1 MGAGENTGAGS
12 PKGVPDG
19 PGERDPPRFATF
31 PAPTADGV
39 SATGARRRCGI
50 RLARREGTD
59 AEGEGRDRRTGTG
72 SGNRETGK
80 VARRAGRS
88 ALRRREPGSQ
98 ARDRSTRGTRAGEQ
112 QVPTAV
118 RGRGAARGGTRRG
131 HRTGK
136 PGTAGPAVGRNQ
148 SGRRRQSRP
157 QLVERPRECDRLAY

>member
-1 MGAGENTGAGS
+1 LGAGENTGAGS

-112 QVPTAV
+112 QVPT
-118 RGRGAARGGTRRG
+118 GFEG
-131 HRTGK
+131 
-136 PGTAGPAVGRNQ
+136 
-148 SGRRRQSRP
+148 
-157 QLVERPRECDRLAY
+157 VERLAAERGVDIGRANLEQLDRLWDETKAAEGGSHGHSL